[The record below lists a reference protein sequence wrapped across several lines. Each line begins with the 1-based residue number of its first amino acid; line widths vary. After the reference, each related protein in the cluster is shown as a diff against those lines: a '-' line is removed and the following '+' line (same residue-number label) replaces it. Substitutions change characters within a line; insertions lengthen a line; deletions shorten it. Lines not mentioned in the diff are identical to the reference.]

1 MGLAK
6 CRGVNRQG
14 KMPRLIDAFC
24 TGAPIQTEL
33 QVLGGV
39 VGLSQLFR
47 DPHCHYTDVAGVQLH
62 VVARVTMNGV
72 STAHSAIIKSSRE
85 VVCDGLVDPLVCA
98 ALEWFED
105 DGDLWTDR
113 QRRVLDQ

>member
-1 MGLAK
+1 
-6 CRGVNRQG
+6 
-14 KMPRLIDAFC
+14 
-24 TGAPIQTEL
+24 
-33 QVLGGV
+33 
-39 VGLSQLFR
+39 
-47 DPHCHYTDVAGVQLH
+47 
-62 VVARVTMNGV
+62 MNGV

-113 QRRVLDQ
+113 QRRVLESASLWINVVKLHVWQFSLKPEGEVRVFHGGFMIHCEATVCAAVLPFM